1 MRGGNGSELPRRLTR
16 AAERFAS
23 WRRSHGPGTRVPESL
38 WAVAAKLAAKYGVSK
53 TAVALKLNYG
63 GLKRRVEAAARK
75 PTPSPASRSM
85 PAFVEWT
92 GPILAAPAEC
102 LIECEN
108 AAGSKMRVHLKGG
121 HVPDLLALS
130 SRFWSLEP

>member
-1 MRGGNGSELPRRLTR
+1 
-16 AAERFAS
+16 
-23 WRRSHGPGTRVPESL
+23 V
-38 WAVAAKLAAKYGVSK
+38 AVKLAAKYGLSK

-63 GLKRRVEAAARK
+63 GLKRRVEARATK
-75 PTPSPASRSM
+75 PTPQPASRST

-92 GPILAAPAEC
+92 GPILTAPAEC
-102 LIECEN
+102 VIECEN

-130 SRFWSLEP
+130 GRFWSLER